1 MRYNCLPFLIILCLI
16 NPVFGAQA
24 QVSAFTVLLPPDRSA
39 IDSPLASIS
48 IATDGTLT
56 SVRIRVNSI
65 DYPPLEKPGKNVC
78 KVIKL
83 AEGLNTVTVTGF
95 RENKPVQERK
105 LALFYRSALSERN
118 STAPASF
125 RPNKFHNL
133 DREKQCVQCHD
144 LEQKAKKESQDQSP
158 CIQCHKKLLDFK
170 FVHGPASVWD
180 CTTCHSATINGN
192 KYSVSGGPD
201 QKVCYSCHSDAAS
214 VWNAKKFQHGPFSMG
229 NCTICHSP
237 HASDYDLF
245 LRKPTTDLCI
255 SCHEEKA
262 SGVHVVMGISGR
274 GHPVRGRPDPLHPGK
289 ELSCASC
296 HNPHASD
303 FVDLLF
309 RDRNNEA
316 QFCRA
321 CHKF

>member
-1 MRYNCLPFLIILCLI
+1 MRAYSLLVLIVLCLI
-16 NPVFGAQA
+16 NPVFGAQV
-24 QVSAFTVLLPPDRSA
+24 QVSALSVVLPPDRSV
-39 IDSPLASIS
+39 IESPFVT
-48 IATDGTLT
+48 IAVTTDGTID
-56 SVRIRVNSI
+56 SVRLRVNSI
-65 DYPPLEKPGKNVC
+65 DYSPLEKIKRNVC

-83 AEGLNTVTVTGF
+83 VEGINTVTVSGF
-95 RENKPVQERK
+95 KENKHIQERK
-105 LALFYRSALSERN
+105 ITLFYRSALSQ
-118 STAPASF
+118 STAPGSF
-125 RPNKFHNL
+125 SRYSFHTS
-133 DREKQCVQCHD
+133 DREKQCIQCHD
-144 LEQKAKKESQDQSP
+144 LGHKATKESRDINQSP

-170 FVHGPASVWD
+170 FAHGPASVWE
-180 CTTCHSATINGN
+180 CTICHSATIKGH
-192 KYSVSGGPD
+192 KYNVPATD
-201 QKVCYSCHSDAAS
+201 QPVCYSCHSDTATA
-214 VWNAKKFQHGPFSMG
+214 WNSKKFQHGPASIG

-237 HASDYDLF
+237 HASDYDFF

-262 SGVHVVMGISGR
+262 TGVHVVSGISGG

-321 CHKF
+321 CHRF